1 VTGGSPAV
9 VVTAGAS
16 GVGEAIVRH
25 AVARGA
31 RVAVT
36 DGDTA
41 GLERLRAELGDRVF
55 PIVADA
61 TSEGDVAAAARS
73 SRNALGPIDQLYI
86 VAGGG
91 RGFGPLVDLDV
102 ADWDFTMAL
111 TLRSC
116 FLTLKYVAPEMVDDG
131 AIVTIASIN
140 SHVPFYRSSAYST
153 AKAGVEMLTKN
164 AALDFGPRLRVNA
177 VLPGIVRTAS
187 TVDFTREGSEELR
200 DYTERSVL
208 GRIADPDD
216 IALPAL
222 FLGSA
227 DARHITGASL
237 VVDAGT
243 EISGYP
249 DPRRLR
255 LATTAPP
262 APSTTKDES

>member
-1 VTGGSPAV
+1 MSADSPAV

-16 GVGEAIVRH
+16 GIGEAIVRQSI
-25 AVARGA
+25 ARGA

-36 DGDTA
+36 DLDAA
-41 GLERLRAELGDRVF
+41 GLDRLRAELGERVH

-61 TSEGDVAAAARS
+61 TSEGDVAAAARTA
-73 SRNALGPIDQLYI
+73 RELLGPIDQLYI

-91 RGFGPLVDLDV
+91 RGYGPLVDFAVD
-102 ADWDFTMAL
+102 DWDFTMAL

-116 FLTLKYVAPEMVDDG
+116 FLTLKYLAPEMVDDG

-140 SHVPFYRSSAYST
+140 SHVPFYQSSAYST

-187 TVDFTREGSEELR
+187 TVDFTREGSDGLR

-222 FLGSA
+222 FLGSPE
-227 DARHITGASL
+227 ARHITGASL

-255 LATTAPP
+255 LA
-262 APSTTKDES
+262 PSPDGHPH

>member
-1 VTGGSPAV
+1 MSAEVAPSV
-9 VVTAGAS
+9 FVTAGAS
-16 GVGEAIVRH
+16 GIGEAIVRE
-25 AVARGA
+25 AIARGA

-36 DGDTA
+36 DVDAA
-41 GLERLRAELGDRVF
+41 GLERLRAELGDRVYPF
-55 PIVADA
+55 VADA
-61 TSEGDVAAAARS
+61 TSESDVAAAARFA
-73 SRNALGPIDQLYI
+73 REVLGPIEQLYV

-91 RGFGPLVDLDV
+91 RGFGRLVDIDV
-102 ADWDFTMAL
+102 ADWDFTIAL

-116 FLTLKYVAPEMVDDG
+116 FLTLKYVAPEMVDGG

-140 SHVPFYRSSAYST
+140 SHVPFFQSSAYST

-187 TVDFTREGSEELR
+187 TASVTREGSDELR

-208 GRIADPDD
+208 DRIADPED

-255 LATTAPP
+255 LSSAPAGSP
-262 APSTTKDES
+262 L

>member
-1 VTGGSPAV
+1 VSAASAASAF
-9 VVTAGAS
+9 VTAGAS
-16 GVGEAIVRH
+16 GIGEAIVRRL
-25 AVARGA
+25 VDRG
-31 RVAVT
+31 VSVVVT
-36 DGDTA
+36 DIDQP
-41 GLERLRAELGDRVF
+41 GLDRLRAELGDLVH
-55 PIVADA
+55 PLVADVTA
-61 TSEGDVAAAARS
+61 EADILAAARAAS
-73 SRNALGPIDQLYI
+73 ALVGPIDQLYI

-91 RGFGPLVDLDV
+91 RGFGPLTEFAVE
-102 ADWDFTMAL
+102 DWDFTMAL

-116 FLTLKYVAPEMVDDG
+116 FLTLKHLAPLMRDGG

-187 TVDFTREGSEELR
+187 TVDFTREGSAELR
-200 DYTERSVL
+200 DYLERSLL
-208 GRIADPDD
+208 GRIADADD

-222 FLGSA
+222 FLGST

-249 DPRRLR
+249 DPRRLQ
-255 LATTAPP
+255 LHAAPATQREDS
-262 APSTTKDES
+262 PS

>member
-1 VTGGSPAV
+1 MNRASSPAAF
-9 VVTAGAS
+9 VTAGAS
-16 GVGEAIVRH
+16 GIGAAIVRRL
-25 AVARGA
+25 VDRGA
-31 RVAVT
+31 RVVVT
-36 DGDTA
+36 DIDWE
-41 GLERLRAELGDRVF
+41 GLDRLRAELGDRVH
-55 PIVADA
+55 PLVADVTA
-61 TSEGDVAAAARS
+61 EADIAAAAQAS
-73 SRNALGPIDQLYI
+73 AALVGPIDQLYV

-91 RGFGPLVDLDV
+91 RGFGPLVEFAV
-102 ADWDFTMAL
+102 EDWDFTMAL

-116 FLTLKYVAPEMVDDG
+116 FLTLKHVAPLMTDGG
-131 AIVTIASIN
+131 AIVTVASIN

-187 TVDFTREGSEELR
+187 TVDFTRDGSAELR
-200 DYTERSVL
+200 DYLERSLL
-208 GRIADPDD
+208 GRVADADD

-255 LATTAPP
+255 LPAAPASPREDTT
-262 APSTTKDES
+262 S

>member
-1 VTGGSPAV
+1 MSADVSPSV

-16 GVGEAIVRH
+16 GIGEAIVRQ
-25 AVARGA
+25 AVAQGA
-31 RVAVT
+31 RVVVT
-36 DGDTA
+36 DVDRA
-41 GLERLRAELGDRVF
+41 GLERLRAELGERVH

-61 TSEGDVAAAARS
+61 TSESDVAAVARTA
-73 SRNALGPIDQLYI
+73 REVLGPIDQLYV

-91 RGFGPLVDLDV
+91 RGFGRLVDLDV
-102 ADWDFTMAL
+102 GDWDFTMSL

-116 FLTLKYVAPEMVDDG
+116 FLTLKYVAPEMVDGG

-140 SHVPFYRSSAYST
+140 SHVPFYQSSAYST

-187 TVDFTREGSEELR
+187 TASVTREGSEDLR

-208 GRIADPDD
+208 GRIADPID

-222 FLGSA
+222 FLGSP

-255 LATTAPP
+255 LSPT
-262 APSTTKDES
+262 PSDQ